1 MQLKTIRI
9 KSTHPASQGDF
20 VEINETDYDPSKHE
34 LFDETPASP
43 NSELTVAELKAALTE
58 KGIAFDDKAKK
69 PELLALLDASDK

>member
-34 LFDETPASP
+34 LFDKAPVSP
-43 NSELTVAELKAALTE
+43 FDKLTVAELKAALTE
-58 KGIAFDDKAKK
+58 KGITFDDKAKK
-69 PELLALLDASDK
+69 PELLALLEAAE